1 MTDAHRAFGDWGSDG
16 PPSQPGAYGMA
27 IYPARPL
34 MLPPTDADTLELRIS
49 VPFAHQEPLVALLDE
64 RGAQGFVQE
73 DNALVAYF
81 PAGSVD
87 DR

>member
-1 MTDAHRAFGDWGSDG
+1 MTDANRAFGDWGSDG
-16 PPSQPGAYGMA
+16 APSQPGAYGLA

-49 VPFAHQEPLVALLDE
+49 VPFARHDLLVALLDE

-73 DNALVAYF
+73 DDALVAYF
-81 PAGSVD
+81 PAGAWTT
-87 DR
+87 R